1 MAVTGDKMASRTC
14 EGVAY
19 IGSEKSG
26 EEQAAIYVK
35 RSRIWAQMVR
45 VLVPMFVPS
54 FCWTWASDWTCGVSV
69 SSSVL
74 RGQ

>member
-1 MAVTGDKMASRTC
+1 MAVTGYKMASRTC
-14 EGVAY
+14 EVVADT
-19 IGSEKSG
+19 GSERSG
-26 EEQAAIYVK
+26 EEQAAKYVK

-69 SSSVL
+69 SSFVL
-74 RGQ
+74 WG